1 MRILHLSNT
10 VSDRG
15 NGIVNVAVD
24 LAIEQ
29 AGAGHQVAFACE
41 HGGYI
46 PLLERFGVLIFRA
59 PQTRA
64 VRALSNTITLLRV
77 LRAFRPQIIH
87 CHMRSGLL
95 LVAPWARLFGVPVI
109 AHVHNIHDRAI
120 GLKLL
125 PSRIIAVSN
134 ADHLTMTQAGIAP
147 ERIRVV
153 LNGLIG
159 SRRLP
164 ADPAPTQLKHPAI
177 TTVAGMMHR
186 KGVAELIT
194 AFESLLPSF
203 PDAHLYL
210 VGEGPERLLFE
221 AQAAASSAA
230 PHIHFEGMQSDPRP
244 YLLASDIFV
253 LASRRESFGL
263 ALIEARQAG
272 CAIIASNVDGI
283 PELLGHGDLGLLV
296 PPQNPPALAGA
307 IRTLLTDADLRDSL
321 RQKARQHLEPF
332 TTTRMAAEVFAVYQE
347 VIAPSSRNSDKP

>member
-29 AGAGHQVAFACE
+29 AGAGHEVAFACE

-46 PLLERFGVLIFRA
+46 PLLERSGVRVFRA

-64 VRALSNTITLLRV
+64 VRALSNTLTLLRV
-77 LRAFRPQIIH
+77 LRSFRPQIIH

-95 LVAPWARLFGVPVI
+95 LLAPWARLLGIPVI

-134 ADHLTMTQAGIAP
+134 ADRLTITQAGIAP
-147 ERIRVV
+147 DRIRVV

-159 SRRLP
+159 SHRLP
-164 ADPAPTQLKHPAI
+164 ANPSPAQLQHPAI

-186 KGVAELIT
+186 KGIAELIT
-194 AFESLLPSF
+194 AFETILPDF

-221 AQAAASSAA
+221 AQAAASPAA
-230 PHIHFEGMQSDPRP
+230 PHIHFEGLQSDPRP
-244 YLLASDIFV
+244 YLLASEIFV

-263 ALIEARQAG
+263 ALIEARQAA
-272 CAIIASNVDGI
+272 CAIIASDVDGI
-283 PELLGHGDLGLLV
+283 PELLGHGTLGLLV
-296 PPQNPPALAGA
+296 PPQNPPALAES
-307 IRTLLTDADLRDSL
+307 IRTLLNDFDLRNTL
-321 RQKARQHLEPF
+321 RQRAREHLEPF

-347 VIAPSSRNSDKP
+347 VAKPASHSSGKP